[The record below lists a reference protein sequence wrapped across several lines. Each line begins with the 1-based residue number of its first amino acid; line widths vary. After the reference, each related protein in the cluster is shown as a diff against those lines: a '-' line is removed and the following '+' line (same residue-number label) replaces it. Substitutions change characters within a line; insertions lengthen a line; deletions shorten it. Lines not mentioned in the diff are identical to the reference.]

1 MTVKHHKIFSVYLP
15 KSVNGDEESLTPTM
29 LIEEAYLMS
38 NGTMTPDFKPNDQD
52 RNLLDVVLYPS
63 FIFASKKIHQ
73 TESEQYA
80 FINERIDVEFCKML
94 LCIKPIYRLTE
105 FIDYHFNQYQE
116 HKSFF
121 LKHISFVILPLIK
134 EIIEQNTELRE
145 LIRQVYP
152 GYSIVSEIIMTWIR
166 EKEDLINP
174 KNKMTSN
181 SKFETNIKNAI
192 SIIINSKSSI
202 DSQSNEKKPETN
214 NSKTLTII
222 GLIISA
228 IMLVIALLTDWDK
241 LF

>member
-1 MTVKHHKIFSVYLP
+1 
-15 KSVNGDEESLTPTM
+15 
-29 LIEEAYLMS
+29 
-38 NGTMTPDFKPNDQD
+38 
-52 RNLLDVVLYPS
+52 
-63 FIFASKKIHQ
+63 
-73 TESEQYA
+73 
-80 FINERIDVEFCKML
+80 ML

-181 SKFETNIKNAI
+181 SKFETNI
-192 SIIINSKSSI
+192 NSKSSI